1 MNKKYLK
8 ELLKIIPGGSHTYS
22 RGFDQF
28 SSNAPKILEKAS
40 GAYVYTVE
48 GKKYLDYG
56 MGLRSVNL
64 GYGEKSVIK
73 EVLRNISKGN
83 NLTLPS
89 VLELDAAKLI
99 VKLIKSAEM
108 VKFAKNGST
117 AVTAAIKLARA
128 YTGNEKIL
136 ICKDHPFFSYDDW
149 FISSTPIQKGIPKK
163 IKKDVIGFEYNNL
176 DGLKKKI
183 KKYKGKI
190 AAIVLEPSH
199 NECPLKKPVT
209 EMCCGEYNCKYLK
222 KKNFLQ
228 EIQKLCKKEKILF
241 ILD

>member
-1 MNKKYLK
+1 
-8 ELLKIIPGGSHTYS
+8 
-22 RGFDQF
+22 
-28 SSNAPKILEKAS
+28 
-40 GAYVYTVE
+40 
-48 GKKYLDYG
+48 

-163 IKKDVIGFEYNNL
+163 
-176 DGLKKKI
+176 
-183 KKYKGKI
+183 
-190 AAIVLEPSH
+190 
-199 NECPLKKPVT
+199 
-209 EMCCGEYNCKYLK
+209 
-222 KKNFLQ
+222 
-228 EIQKLCKKEKILF
+228 
-241 ILD
+241 